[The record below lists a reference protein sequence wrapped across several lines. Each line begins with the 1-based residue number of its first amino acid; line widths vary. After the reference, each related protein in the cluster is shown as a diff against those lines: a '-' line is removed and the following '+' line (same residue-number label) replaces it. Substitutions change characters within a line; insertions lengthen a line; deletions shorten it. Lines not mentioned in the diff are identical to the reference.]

1 MLLALHVDESITII
15 GMSHTYVHATH
26 ITYVLSCSEII
37 ICEHWAHW
45 LPSGSAHALVGN
57 NVLLYSGQVIT
68 VVCVR

>member
-15 GMSHTYVHATH
+15 GMSHTHVHATR
-26 ITYVLSCSEII
+26 ITLCSCSEII

-45 LPSGSAHALVGN
+45 LPSGSVHALVGN